1 MGVPHVQQ
9 NARAR
14 HGPHVVWHII
24 VRSEVCEQENAIRS
38 VTCERLCRHRGPSIA
53 LKEVTLTITL
63 TLTQLMHVQAIQPGT
78 LRGGDHCRLTKFPIA
93 FIVLQCRGQNQMAT
107 PNRSALWRLGEIDGF
122 ATRLQN
128 LCKEHGIGEINITWL
143 NRVTVRER

>member
-1 MGVPHVQQ
+1 
-9 NARAR
+9 
-14 HGPHVVWHII
+14 
-24 VRSEVCEQENAIRS
+24 
-38 VTCERLCRHRGPSIA
+38 
-53 LKEVTLTITL
+53 
-63 TLTQLMHVQAIQPGT
+63 MHVQAIQPGT

-107 PNRSALWRLGEIDGF
+107 PNRSALWRLGDIDGF